1 MPAPAAIAKVALLFE
16 ANNAYA
22 RRLLVG
28 IGDCILSHG
37 PWSVHY
43 AEPGPADA
51 PPPWLRTWDGH
62 GLIVRG
68 ENRRLAHGA
77 TDYAPMRI
85 ACTRIPD
92 PELEEI
98 DRSLN
103 RRLRPKNNPPATASA
118 DE

>member
-1 MPAPAAIAKVALLFE
+1 M
-16 ANNAYA
+16 
-22 RRLLVG
+22 
-28 IGDCILSHG
+28 SHG

-43 AEPGPADA
+43 GKLGPADA

-68 ENRRLAHGA
+68 KIRRLAHGA

-85 ACTRIPD
+85 ALTRIPD
-92 PELEEI
+92 PELDEI

-103 RRLRPKNNPPATASA
+103 RRLRPTTGAPPAASA

>member
-1 MPAPAAIAKVALLFE
+1 MPAPAAVTNVALLFE

-22 RRLLVG
+22 RGLLVG
-28 IGDCILSHG
+28 IGDYILSHG

-68 ENRRLAHGA
+68 KIRRLKCPANGRPH
-77 TDYAPMRI
+77 R
-85 ACTRIPD
+85 
-92 PELEEI
+92 PEA
-98 DRSLN
+98 DVRYPTH
-103 RRLRPKNNPPATASA
+103 RPRMCCRTYP
-118 DE
+118 